1 MWTIKNFLSQ
11 QWDAIIA
18 SVIASMAMYFLT
30 IHSGIGLSP
39 DSISYSS
46 SAGNIKDH
54 FALLDFNGLPLVDFP
69 AGYPF
74 FLAMFYAI
82 TGIIPIA
89 FAPFLNSLLYV
100 GVILLS
106 GIIMDGFTQTTRG
119 YRIMILSILATS
131 PCLWEV
137 YSMLWSETLFL
148 FLAMLF
154 FLQWKQYVQNH
165 SYKDLLLLA
174 VITAIA
180 FATRF
185 AGITILATGLALIL
199 FDGSVPFWKKIK
211 QGSLYFVIGISLVAL
226 NLYRNQLI
234 TDTAAGVREKALRSV
249 VDNLLDIGSVLGEW
263 LPFLSNHKAI
273 GAGVFLLLVVVAKL
287 GYIFRILQQQFYHK
301 IATAINLYLLVYA
314 VFIVGVSSISRFE
327 ILSSRLLSP
336 IYIPL
341 ILVATAW
348 ILPMMK
354 NQTKFIRRGILIV
367 GMGLFIFCMK
377 NQYKL
382 NAANWEG
389 IAFAG
394 IPGYSEDQWTLS
406 PMIQHINQHK
416 DSIKGPVYSD
426 APGGLY
432 HLTGIRSLPL
442 PHNEILKEQNELLAH
457 KNLIVVWFTDG
468 INHDLIDMPFI
479 QKYKAPAAIRTF
491 SDGFIY
497 YFKDKDSSTVTIH

>member
-106 GIIMDGFTQTTRG
+106 GIIMNGFTQTTRG

-199 FDGSVPFWKKIK
+199 FDGSVPFWKKNK
-211 QGSLYFVIGISLVAL
+211 
-226 NLYRNQLI
+226 
-234 TDTAAGVREKALRSV
+234 TREP
-249 VDNLLDIGSVLGEW
+249 LLCDWHFIGSIE
-263 LPFLSNHKAI
+263 
-273 GAGVFLLLVVVAKL
+273 
-287 GYIFRILQQQFYHK
+287 
-301 IATAINLYLLVYA
+301 
-314 VFIVGVSSISRFE
+314 
-327 ILSSRLLSP
+327 
-336 IYIPL
+336 L
-341 ILVATAW
+341 I
-348 ILPMMK
+348 
-354 NQTKFIRRGILIV
+354 
-367 GMGLFIFCMK
+367 
-377 NQYKL
+377 
-382 NAANWEG
+382 
-389 IAFAG
+389 
-394 IPGYSEDQWTLS
+394 
-406 PMIQHINQHK
+406 
-416 DSIKGPVYSD
+416 
-426 APGGLY
+426 
-432 HLTGIRSLPL
+432 
-442 PHNEILKEQNELLAH
+442 
-457 KNLIVVWFTDG
+457 
-468 INHDLIDMPFI
+468 
-479 QKYKAPAAIRTF
+479 
-491 SDGFIY
+491 
-497 YFKDKDSSTVTIH
+497 